1 MDKDIIVCSDMD
13 GMKKIFNLNY
23 QVYVDMENINGDNDC
38 EMELFDKGKELFK
51 KNMLMILDM
60 IDRGNKDE

>member
-1 MDKDIIVCSDMD
+1 MDKDIIVCSDLD
-13 GMKKIFNLNY
+13 GMKKTFNLNY